1 MSGIKLQDFKQ
12 RRRWNFHVLITAENR
27 KEGVYNISSYCNS
40 DQEGGFGVWTTWTFK
55 PSLVENKALGFSS
68 L

>member
-1 MSGIKLQDFKQ
+1 
-12 RRRWNFHVLITAENR
+12 VLITAENR

-40 DQEGGFGVWTTWTFK
+40 DQEGGFGVWTAWTFK